1 MKAAD
6 ASFKRRVAAA
16 LRRGSAL
23 VGCPGDRWV
32 VVGATGLRLKDEQGH
47 DLTLSSRTLDRW
59 GWWPPWKLGAEPPV
73 PNDV

>member
-6 ASFKRRVAAA
+6 ESCQRRVAAA

-32 VVGATGLRLKDEQGH
+32 VVGATGLRLKDEQGR
-47 DLTLSSRTLDRW
+47 DLSLSSQTLTRW
-59 GWWPPWKLGAEPPV
+59 GWWPPWRLDAATVRGC
-73 PNDV
+73 